1 MTTTRLTRRLTGQRG
16 FTLAEVLV
24 AVFIIMVALV
34 AVASG
39 FQYATSGVA
48 TGRGET
54 VATFLAEQRIEQLK
68 TVAMTNYYGSPIG
81 PAWVASAS
89 LLGGTLAVPVTFTE
103 SCQSSNIGATTS
115 NCQTTAITG
124 TTSYTRVTSIID
136 NPGGTGC
143 DNSAPALVCK
153 RIRVTVTYRPVTTR
167 GDVSQ
172 PRTVDLYAVVTPR
185 S

>member
-1 MTTTRLTRRLTGQRG
+1 MTTRLTRTLTGQRG

-24 AVFIIMVALV
+24 AVVIIMVGLV

-54 VATFLAEQRIEQLK
+54 VAIFLAEQRVEQLK
-68 TVAMTNYYGSPIG
+68 TVAMTNYDPPYPGLSLATGTTTTEFCSGS
-81 PAWVASAS
+81 
-89 LLGGTLAVPVTFTE
+89 T
-103 SCQSSNIGATTS
+103 CQA
-115 NCQTTAITG
+115 TAITG
-124 TTSYTRVTSIID
+124 TTSYTRVTTITDITTEA
-136 NPGGTGC
+136 GRCTGVT
-143 DNSAPALVCK
+143 PLLCK
-153 RIRVTVTYRPVTTR
+153 RIRVTVTYRPVTSR

-172 PRTVDLYAVVTPR
+172 ARTVDLFAIVTPR

>member
-1 MTTTRLTRRLTGQRG
+1 MTTRLTRTLTGQRG

-24 AVFIIMVALV
+24 AVVIIMVGLV

-54 VATFLAEQRIEQLK
+54 VAIFLAEQRVEQLK
-68 TVAMTNYYGSPIG
+68 TVAMTNYDPPYPGLSLATGTTTTEFCSGS
-81 PAWVASAS
+81 
-89 LLGGTLAVPVTFTE
+89 T
-103 SCQSSNIGATTS
+103 CQA
-115 NCQTTAITG
+115 TAITG
-124 TTSYTRVTSIID
+124 TTSYTRVTTITDITTD
-136 NPGGTGC
+136 AGRCTGVT
-143 DNSAPALVCK
+143 PLLCK
-153 RIRVTVTYRPVTTR
+153 RIRVTVTYRPVTSR

-172 PRTVDLYAVVTPR
+172 ARTVDLFAIVTPR

>member
-1 MTTTRLTRRLTGQRG
+1 MTTRMTRTLMGQRG

-24 AVFIIMVALV
+24 AVLVIVVGLV

-54 VATFLAEQRIEQLK
+54 IATFLAEQRIEQLK
-68 TVAMTNYYGSPIG
+68 TVAMTNYDG
-81 PAWVASAS
+81 PWPTGPS
-89 LLGGTLAVPVTFTE
+89 LLGGAALATPVVTTE
-103 SCQSSNIGATTS
+103 YCQTTNIGGTGS
-115 NCQTTAITG
+115 NCQATAVTG
-124 TTSYTRVTSIID
+124 TTTYTRVTSIWD

-143 DNSAPALVCK
+143 TGVAPLLCK
-153 RIRVTVTYRPVTTR
+153 RILVSITYRPVTNS

-172 PRTVDLYAVVTPR
+172 TRTVDLYAVVTPR